1 MTIFMTLLDDLVDYT
16 TELVFD
22 GKGGWEEGKGGWN
35 YAPIDQGKG
44 GW

>member
-1 MTIFMTLLDDLVDYT
+1 MTIFMTLLGDLSDYT
-16 TELVFD
+16 VDLVFD

-35 YAPIDQGKG
+35 NAPIDQGKG